1 MKLTRR
7 EALSVGMATA
17 TAMAT
22 RDSFGAVSP
31 AKGAHTIN
39 AHLKLGCAAYS
50 FRDYLPRGEKKG
62 EMTLFDWLD
71 LAAEWDLDGVEL
83 TSYYFTS
90 EEPKYMN
97 DLKAKAFRLGLDVSA
112 TSVGNTFCL
121 ASAEDRAKQVADVK
135 RWIDHSVE
143 LGSPCLRVFA
153 GGKPKDGEP
162 KRDFGFV
169 VECLKECCDYAG
181 SRGVFLALENHGY
194 LTQTAAEVLAILGAV
209 NHEWLGLN
217 MDIGNFTSDPYRSM
231 EAVMPKVLTI
241 HAKTEVHTED
251 GSGTELADYPRI
263 MRILRE
269 ANYRGYISLEY
280 EGKEDARSGVPK
292 HLLQLRRAIGE
303 AWSKPTQP

>member
-7 EALSVGMATA
+7 QALTVGMATA
-17 TAMAT
+17 ATMAA
-22 RDSFGAVSP
+22 RDGQAAVSP
-31 AKGAHTIN
+31 TKPVQGDGTIGPQ
-39 AHLKLGCAAYS
+39 LKLSCAAYS

-71 LAAEWDLDGVEL
+71 LAAAWRLDGVEL

-90 EEPKYMN
+90 EERKYMN

-121 ASAEDRAKQVADVK
+121 SSAEDRAKQVADVK

-153 GGKPKDGEP
+153 GGKPKDGER

-169 VECLKECCDYAG
+169 VECLKECCDHAAAC
-181 SRGVFLALENHGY
+181 GVFLALENHGY
-194 LTQTAAEVLAILGAV
+194 LTETAAEVLDILAAV

-217 MDIGNFTSDPYRSM
+217 LDTGNFVSDPYGNI
-231 EAVMPKVLTI
+231 ALAAPKALTI
-241 HAKTEVHTED
+241 HAKVEVRGVD
-251 GSGTELADYPRI
+251 GAGMESADFPRI
-263 MRILRE
+263 IRILRE
-269 ANYRGYISLEY
+269 ANYRGYLSLEY
-280 EGKEDARSGVPK
+280 EAKENAKKAVPETLAR
-292 HLLQLRRAIGE
+292 LRE
-303 AWSKPTQP
+303 AMNA